1 MARRIGKYKVSGR
14 DTTLIDYD
22 TANLT
27 PDSMAV
33 DNNASVDG
41 TFVFDELGLRAR
53 ASTLGA
59 GILLSHVIFHPV
71 EKSANRVIQVI
82 YTIRIRCG

>member
-1 MARRIGKYKVSGR
+1 MDYGEPIAS
-14 DTTLIDYD
+14 DTTF
-22 TANLT
+22 NLAGVDQGT
-27 PDSMAV
+27 L

-53 ASTLGA
+53 AGTLGA